1 MQSAVGFDI
10 TVLLGEVSLELLE
23 CLNLENGQTAAVLVR
38 ENGQSAAVVVL
49 QEPVSEEAVVGR
61 KEMKQQSHQCWRK
74 LKQEILE
81 EVVLIAE

>member
-1 MQSAVGFDI
+1 
-10 TVLLGEVSLELLE
+10 
-23 CLNLENGQTAAVLVR
+23 
-38 ENGQSAAVVVL
+38 VVVL